1 VFKKRGFLNSLFPT
15 LHTPL
20 IKGAFHDQAVE
31 LLLKKGKLA
40 VEIAGNL
47 GISVKLLHR

>member
-1 VFKKRGFLNSLFPT
+1 MFRN

-20 IKGAFHDQAVE
+20 IKGDLHNLMEE

>member
-1 VFKKRGFLNSLFPT
+1 MFGTIFII
-15 LHTPL
+15 HTPL
-20 IKGAFHDQAVE
+20 IKGALHNLTVE